1 MSSLSEST
9 SVDDSSAGGPFL
21 AKPPA
26 RNGFPLKHRP
36 GILVALGGFGGKAMK
51 IGRNLILTLAL
62 TSGVAA
68 ADEVRDAAIQTS
80 LEEKLDSKDLRG
92 PAVEVKD
99 GVVTLTGRSRSVWAK
114 TRAVELSMKTEGVV
128 AVEDRLEIARG
139 ESDQKV
145 AEEVAKAVNRYPY
158 FTIYDDVNLAIENGA
173 VTLDG
178 RVTMPYKS
186 EEIGARVS
194 KVLGVQSV
202 DNRIETLPVNIG
214 DQKLR
219 AALLYRIYGDS
230 MFREYASRVNP
241 PIHIIVERGRV
252 ALTGAVRSEVEKR
265 KAEHIARS
273 TFGVFAVENRL
284 QVGS

>member
-1 MSSLSEST
+1 MT
-9 SVDDSSAGGPFL
+9 
-21 AKPPA
+21 
-26 RNGFPLKHRP
+26 
-36 GILVALGGFGGKAMK
+36 
-51 IGRNLILTLAL
+51 IGRTLLAILALTAL
-62 TSGVAA
+62 TSGVSA
-68 ADEVRDAAIQTS
+68 ADAGKDAAIQAA

-92 PAVEVKD
+92 PSVEVRD
-99 GVVTLTGRSRSVWAK
+99 GVVTLTGKSRSVWAK
-114 TRAVELSMKTEGVV
+114 TRALELAVSTEGVT
-128 AVEDRLEIARG
+128 AVEERLEIAKG

-158 FTIYDDVNLAIENGA
+158 FTIYDDVSLQIESGA
-173 VTLDG
+173 VTLHG
-178 RVTMPYKS
+178 RVTMPFKS
-186 EEIGARVS
+186 EEIGTRVS

-230 MFREYASRVNP
+230 LFREYASRVNP

-273 TFGVFAVENRL
+273 TFGVFDVQNRL
-284 QVGS
+284 HVGS

>member
-1 MSSLSEST
+1 MT
-9 SVDDSSAGGPFL
+9 
-21 AKPPA
+21 
-26 RNGFPLKHRP
+26 
-36 GILVALGGFGGKAMK
+36 
-51 IGRNLILTLAL
+51 IGRTLLVILAL
-62 TSGVAA
+62 TSWVSA
-68 ADEVRDAAIQTS
+68 ADTDRDAAIRAA

-92 PAVEVKD
+92 LSIEVRE
-99 GVVTLTGRSRSVWAK
+99 GVVTLTGQSRSVWAK
-114 TRAVELSMKTEGVV
+114 TRAVELSMETEGVA
-128 AVEDRLEIARG
+128 AVEDRTEIARG

-145 AEEVAKAVNRYPY
+145 AEEVAKAVNRYSY
-158 FTIYDDVNLAIENGA
+158 FTIYDDVILQIENGA
-173 VTLDG
+173 VTLQG
-178 RVTMPYKS
+178 RVTMPFKS
-186 EEIGARVS
+186 EEIGTRVS
-194 KVLGVQSV
+194 KVFGVSSV

-241 PIHIIVERGRV
+241 PIHIVVERGRV

-284 QVGS
+284 HVGS

>member
-1 MSSLSEST
+1 MT
-9 SVDDSSAGGPFL
+9 
-21 AKPPA
+21 
-26 RNGFPLKHRP
+26 
-36 GILVALGGFGGKAMK
+36 
-51 IGRNLILTLAL
+51 IGRTLLVILAL
-62 TSGVAA
+62 ASWVSA
-68 ADEVRDAAIQTS
+68 ADTDKDAAIRAE

-92 PAVEVKD
+92 PAVEVRE
-99 GVVTLTGRSRSVWAK
+99 GVVTLTGQSRSGWAK
-114 TRAVELSMKTEGVV
+114 TRAVELSISTEGVT

-158 FTIYDDVNLAIENGA
+158 FTIYDDVGLQIENGA
-173 VTLDG
+173 VTLQG
-178 RVTMPYKS
+178 RVTMPFKS
-186 EEIGARVS
+186 EEIATRAS

-241 PIHIIVERGRV
+241 PIHIVVERGRV
-252 ALTGAVRSEVEKR
+252 ALTGAVRSEVERR
-265 KAEHIARS
+265 KAEIIARS

>member
-1 MSSLSEST
+1 MS
-9 SVDDSSAGGPFL
+9 
-21 AKPPA
+21 
-26 RNGFPLKHRP
+26 
-36 GILVALGGFGGKAMK
+36 
-51 IGRNLILTLAL
+51 IGRIWILALAL

-68 ADEVRDAAIQTS
+68 ADEARDAAIQ
-80 LEEKLDSKDLRG
+80 EAIEKQLDSKDLRG
-92 PAVEVKD
+92 PSVEVKES
-99 GVVTLTGRSRSVWAK
+99 VVTLAGQSRSVWAK
-114 TRAVELSMKTEGVV
+114 TRAVELAIETEGVV
-128 AVEDRLEIARG
+128 AVEDRLAIARG

-145 AEEVAKAVNRYPY
+145 AEEVAKAVNRYAF

-173 VTLDG
+173 VTLNG
-178 RVTMPYKS
+178 RVTMPFKS
-186 EEIGARVS
+186 EEIGERVS

-230 MFREYASRVNP
+230 TFREYASRVNP

-252 ALTGAVRSEVEKR
+252 ALTGAVRSEVERR

>member
-1 MSSLSEST
+1 MT
-9 SVDDSSAGGPFL
+9 
-21 AKPPA
+21 
-26 RNGFPLKHRP
+26 
-36 GILVALGGFGGKAMK
+36 
-51 IGRNLILTLAL
+51 IGRTLLVILAL
-62 TSGVAA
+62 TSWVSAA
-68 ADEVRDAAIQTS
+68 EPDKDEAIRTA

-92 PAVEVKD
+92 PSVEVRE

-114 TRAVELSMKTEGVV
+114 TRAIELSMDTKGVV

-145 AEEVAKAVNRYPY
+145 AEEVAKAVNRYPN
-158 FTIYDDVNLAIENGA
+158 FTIYDDVSLEIDEGA
-173 VTLDG
+173 VTLHG

-186 EEIGARVS
+186 EEIGTRVS

-214 DQKLR
+214 DQRLR

-230 MFREYASRVNP
+230 LFREYASRANP
-241 PIHIIVERGRV
+241 PIHIVVERGRV

-273 TFGVFAVENRL
+273 TLGVFAVENRL

>member
-1 MSSLSEST
+1 MS
-9 SVDDSSAGGPFL
+9 
-21 AKPPA
+21 
-26 RNGFPLKHRP
+26 
-36 GILVALGGFGGKAMK
+36 
-51 IGRNLILTLAL
+51 IGRRLTAL
-62 TSGVAA
+62 SFALVTASGIAY
-68 ADEVRDAAIQTS
+68 ADEVRDAAIRAA
-80 LEEKLDSKDLRG
+80 LEEELDSKDLRG
-92 PAVEVKD
+92 PAVEVKE
-99 GVVTLTGRSRSVWAK
+99 GVVTLTGKSRSVWAK

-145 AEEVAKAVNRYPY
+145 AEEIAKAVNRYPN
-158 FTIYDDVNLAIENGA
+158 FTIYDDVNLAIDNGA
-173 VTLDG
+173 VTLNG

-186 EEIGARVS
+186 EEIATRVS

-202 DNRIETLPVNIG
+202 ENRIETLPVNIG

-241 PIHIIVERGRV
+241 PIHIVVERGRV

-284 QVGS
+284 HVGS

>member
-1 MSSLSEST
+1 M
-9 SVDDSSAGGPFL
+9 
-21 AKPPA
+21 
-26 RNGFPLKHRP
+26 R
-36 GILVALGGFGGKAMK
+36 
-51 IGRNLILTLAL
+51 IGRTWILALAL
-62 TSGVAA
+62 TSGAAA
-68 ADEVRDAAIQTS
+68 ADNARDAAIRAAVENQ
-80 LEEKLDSKDLRG
+80 LDSKDLRG

-99 GVVTLTGRSRSVWAK
+99 GVVTLEGQSRSVWAK
-114 TRAVELSMKTEGVV
+114 TRAVELAIETEGVT
-128 AVEDRLEIARG
+128 AVEDRLAIARG

-145 AEEVAKAVNRYPY
+145 AEEVAKAVNRYAF

-173 VTLDG
+173 VTLNG
-178 RVTMPYKS
+178 RVTMPFKS
-186 EEIGARVS
+186 EEIGVRVS

-230 MFREYASRVNP
+230 TFREYASRVNP

-252 ALTGAVRSEVEKR
+252 ALTGAVRSEVERR

>member
-1 MSSLSEST
+1 MT
-9 SVDDSSAGGPFL
+9 
-21 AKPPA
+21 
-26 RNGFPLKHRP
+26 
-36 GILVALGGFGGKAMK
+36 
-51 IGRNLILTLAL
+51 IGRTLKILIPTLAL
-62 TSGVAA
+62 TAGIAA
-68 ADEVRDAAIQTS
+68 ADEARDAAIQAAI
-80 LEEKLDSKDLRG
+80 EKRLDSKDLKG

-99 GVVTLTGRSRSVWAK
+99 GVVTLEGKSRSVWAK
-114 TRAVELSMKTEGVV
+114 TRAVELSIETDGVT
-128 AVEDRLEIARG
+128 AVQDRLEIARG

-158 FTIYDDVNLAIENGA
+158 FTIYDDVSLAIDNGA
-173 VTLDG
+173 VMLQG
-178 RVTMPYKS
+178 RVTMPFKS
-186 EEIGARVS
+186 EEIETRVS

-252 ALTGAVRSEVEKR
+252 ALTGAVRSEVERR
-265 KAEHIARS
+265 KAEVIARS

>member
-1 MSSLSEST
+1 
-9 SVDDSSAGGPFL
+9 
-21 AKPPA
+21 
-26 RNGFPLKHRP
+26 
-36 GILVALGGFGGKAMK
+36 MK
-51 IGRNLILTLAL
+51 IGTAFLVTLAL
-62 TSGVAA
+62 TSGVAL
-68 ADEVRDAAIQTS
+68 ADTDKDAAIRAA
-80 LEEKLDSKDLRG
+80 LEEKLGSKDLRG
-92 PAVEVKD
+92 PSVEVRD
-99 GVVTLTGRSRSVWAK
+99 GVVTLTGKSRSFWAK
-114 TRAVELSMKTEGVV
+114 TRAVDLSMETEGVV

-158 FTIYDDVNLAIENGA
+158 FTIYDDVDLQVENGA
-173 VTLDG
+173 VTLQG
-178 RVTMPYKS
+178 RVTMPFKS
-186 EEIGARVS
+186 AEIETRAS

-214 DQKLR
+214 DQRLR
-219 AALLYRIYGDS
+219 ASLLYRIYGDS

-241 PIHIIVERGRV
+241 PIHIVVERGRV

>member
-1 MSSLSEST
+1 MT
-9 SVDDSSAGGPFL
+9 
-21 AKPPA
+21 
-26 RNGFPLKHRP
+26 
-36 GILVALGGFGGKAMK
+36 
-51 IGRNLILTLAL
+51 IGRTLLGILAL
-62 TSGVAA
+62 TSWVSAA
-68 ADEVRDAAIQTS
+68 EPDKDEAIRTA

-92 PAVEVKD
+92 PSVEVRE

-114 TRAVELSMKTEGVV
+114 TRAIELSMDTKGVV

-145 AEEVAKAVNRYPY
+145 AEEVAKAVNRYPN
-158 FTIYDDVNLAIENGA
+158 FTIYDDVSLEIDEGA
-173 VTLDG
+173 VTLHG

-186 EEIGARVS
+186 EEIGTRVS

-202 DNRIETLPVNIG
+202 ENRIETLPVNIG
-214 DQKLR
+214 DQRLR

-230 MFREYASRVNP
+230 LFREYASRANP
-241 PIHIIVERGRV
+241 PIHIVVERGRV

-273 TFGVFAVENRL
+273 TLGVFAVENRL

>member
-1 MSSLSEST
+1 M
-9 SVDDSSAGGPFL
+9 
-21 AKPPA
+21 
-26 RNGFPLKHRP
+26 R
-36 GILVALGGFGGKAMK
+36 
-51 IGRNLILTLAL
+51 IGRISILTFAL
-62 TSGVAA
+62 TSGFAA
-68 ADEVRDAAIQTS
+68 ADDVSDAAIRAAI
-80 LEEKLDSKDLRG
+80 EEKLDSKDLRG

-99 GVVTLTGRSRSVWAK
+99 GVVTLGGQSRSAWAK
-114 TRAVELSMKTEGVV
+114 TRTVELSMETEGVT

-158 FTIYDDVNLAIENGA
+158 FTIYDDVNLAIDQGA
-173 VTLDG
+173 VTLYG

-186 EEIGARVS
+186 EEIGKRVS

>member
-1 MSSLSEST
+1 MRIANMMI
-9 SVDDSSAGGPFL
+9 V
-21 AKPPA
+21 
-26 RNGFPLKHRP
+26 
-36 GILVALGGFGGKAMK
+36 
-51 IGRNLILTLAL
+51 TLAL
-62 TSGVAA
+62 ASGVAA
-68 ADEVRDAAIQTS
+68 ADEVRDAAIRTA

-92 PAVEVKD
+92 PAIEVKD
-99 GVVTLTGRSRSVWAK
+99 GVVTLTGTSRSVWAK
-114 TRAVELSMKTEGVV
+114 TRAVELSMKTEGVS
-128 AVEDRLEIARG
+128 AVEDRLDIARG

-158 FTIYDDVNLAIENGA
+158 FSIYDDVNLAIDNGA
-173 VTLDG
+173 ITLNG

-186 EEIGARVS
+186 EEIATRVS

-214 DQKLR
+214 DQRLR

-241 PIHIIVERGRV
+241 PIHIVVERGRV

-273 TFGVFAVENRL
+273 TFGVFAVDNQL
-284 QVGS
+284 HVGS

>member
-1 MSSLSEST
+1 
-9 SVDDSSAGGPFL
+9 
-21 AKPPA
+21 
-26 RNGFPLKHRP
+26 
-36 GILVALGGFGGKAMK
+36 MK
-51 IGRNLILTLAL
+51 IGRTFLLVLAM
-62 TSGVAA
+62 TPWVAA
-68 ADEVRDAAIQTS
+68 ADTGRDAAIRAGI
-80 LEEKLDSKDLRG
+80 EEKLDSKDLQG
-92 PAVEVKD
+92 PAIEVRE
-99 GVVTLTGRSRSVWAK
+99 GVVTLTGKSRSVWAK
-114 TRAVELSMKTEGVV
+114 TRAVELAMETEGVA

-158 FTIYDDVNLAIENGA
+158 FTIYDDVNLQIENGA
-173 VTLDG
+173 VTLNG

-186 EEIGARVS
+186 EEIGKRVS

-230 MFREYASRVNP
+230 TFREYASRVNP

-252 ALTGAVRSEVEKR
+252 ALTGAVRSEVERR

>member
-1 MSSLSEST
+1 LTVALTT
-9 SVDDSSAGGPFL
+9 SVASADTGG
-21 AKPPA
+21 
-26 RNGFPLKHRP
+26 
-36 GILVALGGFGGKAMK
+36 
-51 IGRNLILTLAL
+51 
-62 TSGVAA
+62 
-68 ADEVRDAAIQTS
+68 DAAIRAAI
-80 LEEKLDSKDLRG
+80 EEKLDSKDLRG
-92 PAVEVKD
+92 PAVEVRD

-114 TRAVELSMKTEGVV
+114 TRAVELSMEMEGVA

-145 AEEVAKAVNRYPY
+145 AEEVAKAVNRYPH
-158 FTIYDDVNLAIENGA
+158 FTIYDDVSLQIENGA
-173 VTLDG
+173 VTLLG

-186 EEIGARVS
+186 EEIATRAS

-241 PIHIIVERGRV
+241 TIHIVVERGRV

>member
-1 MSSLSEST
+1 MT
-9 SVDDSSAGGPFL
+9 
-21 AKPPA
+21 
-26 RNGFPLKHRP
+26 
-36 GILVALGGFGGKAMK
+36 
-51 IGRNLILTLAL
+51 IGRTFLLILAL
-62 TSGVAA
+62 TSGVAM
-68 ADEVRDAAIQTS
+68 ADTAGDAAIRAA
-80 LEEKLDSKDLRG
+80 LEEKFESKDLRG
-92 PAVEVKD
+92 PTVEVRD

-114 TRAVELSMKTEGVV
+114 TRAVALSMETEGVV

-158 FTIYDDVNLAIENGA
+158 FTIYDDVNLQIENGA
-173 VTLDG
+173 VILHG
-178 RVTMPYKS
+178 RVTMPFKS
-186 EEIGARVS
+186 EEIETRVS

-214 DQKLR
+214 DQRLR

-241 PIHIIVERGRV
+241 PIHIVVERGRV

>member
-1 MSSLSEST
+1 MT
-9 SVDDSSAGGPFL
+9 
-21 AKPPA
+21 
-26 RNGFPLKHRP
+26 
-36 GILVALGGFGGKAMK
+36 
-51 IGRNLILTLAL
+51 IGRTLLVILAL
-62 TSGVAA
+62 AWVSA
-68 ADEVRDAAIQTS
+68 ADTDKDTAIRAE

-92 PAVEVKD
+92 PAVEVRE
-99 GVVTLTGRSRSVWAK
+99 GVVTLTGQSRSGWAK
-114 TRAVELSMKTEGVV
+114 TRAVELSISTEGVT

-158 FTIYDDVNLAIENGA
+158 FTIYDDVGLQIENGA
-173 VTLDG
+173 VTLQG
-178 RVTMPYKS
+178 RVTMPFKS
-186 EEIGARVS
+186 EEIATRAS

-219 AALLYRIYGDS
+219 ATLLYRIYGDS

-241 PIHIIVERGRV
+241 PIHIVVERGRV
-252 ALTGAVRSEVEKR
+252 ALTGAVRSEVERR
-265 KAEHIARS
+265 KAEIIARS

>member
-1 MSSLSEST
+1 ME
-9 SVDDSSAGGPFL
+9 A
-21 AKPPA
+21 
-26 RNGFPLKHRP
+26 
-36 GILVALGGFGGKAMK
+36 
-51 IGRNLILTLAL
+51 
-62 TSGVAA
+62 
-68 ADEVRDAAIQTS
+68 
-80 LEEKLDSKDLRG
+80 
-92 PAVEVKD
+92 
-99 GVVTLTGRSRSVWAK
+99 
-114 TRAVELSMKTEGVV
+114 EGVV
-128 AVEDRLEIARG
+128 AVEDRIEIARG

-158 FTIYDDVNLAIENGA
+158 FTIYDDVGLEIENGE
-173 VTLDG
+173 VTLHG
-178 RVTMPYKS
+178 RVTMPFKS
-186 EEIGARVS
+186 EEIGTRVS

-214 DQKLR
+214 DQKIR

-230 MFREYASRVNP
+230 TFREYASRVNP

>member
-1 MSSLSEST
+1 MT
-9 SVDDSSAGGPFL
+9 
-21 AKPPA
+21 
-26 RNGFPLKHRP
+26 
-36 GILVALGGFGGKAMK
+36 
-51 IGRNLILTLAL
+51 IGRTFLLILAL
-62 TSGVAA
+62 TTSAAA
-68 ADEVRDAAIQTS
+68 ADTDRDAAIRTAV
-80 LEEKLDSKDLRG
+80 EKDLDSKDLRG
-92 PAVEVKD
+92 PAVEVRD
-99 GVVTLTGRSRSVWAK
+99 GVVTLTGQSRSVWAK

-158 FTIYDDVNLAIENGA
+158 FTIYDDVNLQIESGA
-173 VTLDG
+173 VTLHG

-186 EEIGARVS
+186 EEIGTRVS

-214 DQKLR
+214 DQRLR

-241 PIHIIVERGRV
+241 PIHIVVERGRV
-252 ALTGAVRSEVEKR
+252 ALTGAVRSEVERR
-265 KAEHIARS
+265 KAEIIARS
-273 TFGVFAVENRL
+273 TFGVFDVQNRL

>member
-1 MSSLSEST
+1 MT
-9 SVDDSSAGGPFL
+9 
-21 AKPPA
+21 
-26 RNGFPLKHRP
+26 
-36 GILVALGGFGGKAMK
+36 
-51 IGRNLILTLAL
+51 IGRTLLVTLAL
-62 TSGVAA
+62 VLALASWVS
-68 ADEVRDAAIQTS
+68 ADTDKDAAIRAE
-80 LEEKLDSKDLRG
+80 LEEKFESKDLRG
-92 PAVEVKD
+92 PSVEVRE
-99 GVVTLTGRSRSVWAK
+99 GVVTLTGQSRSVWAK
-114 TRAVELSMKTEGVV
+114 TRAVELSMKTEGVA

-158 FTIYDDVNLAIENGA
+158 FTIYDDVSLQIENGA
-173 VTLDG
+173 VTLQG

-186 EEIGARVS
+186 EEITTRAS

-241 PIHIIVERGRV
+241 PIHIVVERGRV
-252 ALTGAVRSEVEKR
+252 ALTGAVRSEVERR
-265 KAEHIARS
+265 KAEIIARS

>member
-1 MSSLSEST
+1 MS
-9 SVDDSSAGGPFL
+9 
-21 AKPPA
+21 
-26 RNGFPLKHRP
+26 
-36 GILVALGGFGGKAMK
+36 
-51 IGRNLILTLAL
+51 IGRRLTAL
-62 TSGVAA
+62 SFALVTASGIAY
-68 ADEVRDAAIQTS
+68 ADEVRDAAIQAA
-80 LEEKLDSKDLRG
+80 LEEELDSKDLRG
-92 PAVEVKD
+92 PAVEVKE
-99 GVVTLTGRSRSVWAK
+99 GVVTLTGKSRSVWAK
-114 TRAVELSMKTEGVV
+114 TRAVELSMKTDGVV

-145 AEEVAKAVNRYPY
+145 AEEIAKAVNRYPN
-158 FTIYDDVNLAIENGA
+158 FTIYDDVNLAIDNGA
-173 VTLDG
+173 VTLNG

-186 EEIGARVS
+186 EEIATRVS

-202 DNRIETLPVNIG
+202 ENRIETLPVNIG

-241 PIHIIVERGRV
+241 PIHIVVERGRV

-284 QVGS
+284 HVGS

>member
-1 MSSLSEST
+1 MT
-9 SVDDSSAGGPFL
+9 
-21 AKPPA
+21 
-26 RNGFPLKHRP
+26 
-36 GILVALGGFGGKAMK
+36 
-51 IGRNLILTLAL
+51 IGRTCFMTLVL
-62 TSGVAA
+62 TSGMAA
-68 ADEVRDAAIQTS
+68 AETDKDAAIRTAI
-80 LEEKLDSKDLRG
+80 EERLDSKDLRG

-99 GVVTLTGRSRSVWAK
+99 GVATLTGRTRSVWAK
-114 TRAVELSMKTEGVV
+114 TRAVELAMAEDGVV
-128 AVEDRLEIARG
+128 AVEDRTEIARG

-158 FTIYDDVNLAIENGA
+158 FTIYDDVSLGIDNGA
-173 VTLDG
+173 VTLHG
-178 RVTMPYKS
+178 RVTMPFKS
-186 EEIGARVS
+186 EEIGTRVS

-214 DQKLR
+214 DQKIR

-241 PIHIIVERGRV
+241 PIHIVVERGRV

-273 TFGVFAVENRL
+273 TFGVFSVENRL

>member
-1 MSSLSEST
+1 MT
-9 SVDDSSAGGPFL
+9 
-21 AKPPA
+21 
-26 RNGFPLKHRP
+26 
-36 GILVALGGFGGKAMK
+36 
-51 IGRNLILTLAL
+51 IGRTLLVILAL
-62 TSGVAA
+62 TSWVSAA
-68 ADEVRDAAIQTS
+68 EPDKDEASRTA

-92 PAVEVKD
+92 PSVEVRE

-114 TRAVELSMKTEGVV
+114 TRAIELSMDTKGVV

-145 AEEVAKAVNRYPY
+145 AEEVAKAVNRYPN
-158 FTIYDDVNLAIENGA
+158 FTIYDDVSLEIDEGA
-173 VTLDG
+173 VTLHG

-186 EEIGARVS
+186 EEIGTRVS

-214 DQKLR
+214 DQRLR

-230 MFREYASRVNP
+230 LFREYASRANP
-241 PIHIIVERGRV
+241 PIHIVVERGRV

-265 KAEHIARS
+265 KAEHIARP
-273 TFGVFAVENRL
+273 TLGVCAVENRL

>member
-1 MSSLSEST
+1 MT
-9 SVDDSSAGGPFL
+9 
-21 AKPPA
+21 
-26 RNGFPLKHRP
+26 
-36 GILVALGGFGGKAMK
+36 
-51 IGRNLILTLAL
+51 IGRTLLVILAL
-62 TSGVAA
+62 AAITSGVSA
-68 ADEVRDAAIQTS
+68 ADTDKDAAIRVE

-92 PAVEVKD
+92 PSVEVRD
-99 GVVTLTGRSRSVWAK
+99 GVVKLAGKSRSVWAK
-114 TRAVELSMKTEGVV
+114 TRAVELSMETEGVT

-158 FTIYDDVNLAIENGA
+158 FTIYDDVSLQIENGA
-173 VTLDG
+173 VTLQG

-186 EEIGARVS
+186 EEIATRAS

-241 PIHIIVERGRV
+241 PIHIVVERGRV
-252 ALTGAVRSEVEKR
+252 ALTGAVRSEVERR
-265 KAEHIARS
+265 KAEIIARS